1 MTDTTDIAIVGAG
14 IFGLATAHA
23 LCRDGAG
30 RVTLLDRGLPA
41 SGDSGRSFS
50 MVRRHYSNA
59 VTARLAIAGSR
70 TIMRWSDEVGVA
82 DAGYVRCG
90 YLLTV
95 PERLVEAC
103 RGNVELLQGLGL
115 DTRFLEP
122 GEIAAAEPELSL
134 EGVAGAA
141 YEPDGGFADAQKM
154 CLGWYAAASGNGLDG
169 RLGTDVT
176 AIRVENGRVQGVE
189 TSRGFLAADRVV
201 LATGA
206 WGNDLLRPLGA
217 EQPIA
222 LRRLQVAVLRQP
234 IGAPLPT
241 AVCSDAVTNVV
252 VRPDRGQQFY
262 AVAYFG
268 DEPLERADDCDNG
281 ISDGY
286 EDVVRRAVARAL
298 PAARRLR
305 ARARLRRPVR
315 LVARLEPDHRPVPW
329 HRGPLPRAR
338 LVRPRLQAVA
348 RGRRGGRRGG
358 GRTHAADR
366 RHRPAPDP
374 VRRGQAAAPR
384 VRPRRAR
391 LTVRTAGVVLA
402 GGRSRRM
409 GTPKAALPWG
419 ATTLLGARLR
429 ARRARRWTGR

>member
-1 MTDTTDIAIVGAG
+1 VSDSTDIAIIGAG

-30 RVTLLDRGLPA
+30 RVTVLDRGLPA

-50 MVRRHYSNA
+50 MVRRHYSNE

-103 RGNVELLQGLGL
+103 RGNVALLQGLGL
-115 DTRFLEP
+115 DTRFLDP
-122 GEIAAAEPELSL
+122 GEVAAAEPELSL
-134 EGVAGAA
+134 DGVAGAA

-154 CLGWYAAASGNGLDG
+154 CLGWYAAASRNGLEG

-176 AIRVENGRVQGVE
+176 RIRVEHGRVQGVE
-189 TSRGFLAADRVV
+189 TSNGFLAADRVV

-206 WGNDLLRPLGA
+206 WGNELLRPLGA

-268 DEPLERADDCDNG
+268 DEPLEQAGDCDNG

-286 EDVVRRAVARAL
+286 EEVVRRAVSERYPRLGGFELVRGFAGPYDSSPDWNPILGECPGIEGLYLALAWCGHGFKLSPAVGEVVAAEVTGRTPPVDVTDLRPTRFAEGTLLRMAYGPGARA
-298 PAARRLR
+298 
-305 ARARLRRPVR
+305 
-315 LVARLEPDHRPVPW
+315 
-329 HRGPLPRAR
+329 
-338 LVRPRLQAVA
+338 
-348 RGRRGGRRGG
+348 
-358 GRTHAADR
+358 
-366 RHRPAPDP
+366 
-374 VRRGQAAAPR
+374 
-384 VRPRRAR
+384 
-391 LTVRTAGVVLA
+391 
-402 GGRSRRM
+402 
-409 GTPKAALPWG
+409 
-419 ATTLLGARLR
+419 
-429 ARRARRWTGR
+429 